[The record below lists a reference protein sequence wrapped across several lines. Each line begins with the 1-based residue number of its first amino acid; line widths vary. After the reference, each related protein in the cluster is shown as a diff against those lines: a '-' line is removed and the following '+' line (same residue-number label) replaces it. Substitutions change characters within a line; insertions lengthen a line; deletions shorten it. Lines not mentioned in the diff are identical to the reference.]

1 MDRRATATGITIMAE
16 AAQRWN
22 NNIPR
27 AWTWWGSPDTP
38 RTTGGAG
45 LRSNPDFK
53 IMMDEYRDRLAR
65 ETSMYRTLGDEN
77 PFAERLALDIQ
88 RVQQEDKMEN
98 TFKHEIKVVKLDNH
112 YHVSVG
118 CRETIVH
125 DKKEALKWLGKLW
138 DEHIKEE

>member
-1 MDRRATATGITIMAE
+1 MPIADCYDSFPPRG
-16 AAQRWN
+16 N
-22 NNIPR
+22 PR
-27 AWTWWGSPDTP
+27 ADWANWGGYRIPAD
-38 RTTGGAG
+38 
-45 LRSNPDFK
+45 
-53 IMMDEYRDRLAR
+53 DEDRLAR

-77 PFAERLALDIQ
+77 PFAERLASDIQ

-125 DKKEALKWLGKLW
+125 DKKEALRWLGKLW

>member
-1 MDRRATATGITIMAE
+1 MDDSTYTAAKLQSEARIKWTNRSGTAKKDGSFYSMKIQEEGIEEPTT
-16 AAQRWN
+16 QRGE
-22 NNIPR
+22 R
-27 AWTWWGSPDTP
+27 E
-38 RTTGGAG
+38 
-45 LRSNPDFK
+45 
-53 IMMDEYRDRLAR
+53 MDEYGDRLAR
-65 ETSMYRTLGDEN
+65 ETSMYRTLGDEH
-77 PFAERLALDIQ
+77 PFAERLASDIQ

-125 DKKEALKWLGKLW
+125 DKKEALRWLGKLW